1 MDEGYDINE
10 YNGSI
15 GSFLFFYLILSGILH
30 YTINNDKYFSNEEI
44 KKKFN
49 LNIYKNFILCITF
62 CFIYIVFNSYKKLK
76 NLPNDNYCY
85 NFSSLFKRGCFNEY
99 TDRRF
104 LQLLLIVLLGQF
116 IITIIE
122 VTQNIIHKKNNKK
135 IRHAM
140 DIMSSI
146 FFGFAIIFLYL
157 YIKPFDGEHYSGAVI
172 GLFVLYILGLITIII
187 TDSIINKDNL
197 KDYNKDIS
205 NIDVR
210 KTNMY
215 MSSIFLIMFS
225 ILPFIAL
232 FFDEFKNDL
241 KLLSIGIIIVIYN
254 IAIMISDYI
263 INKNIYKKGKQ
274 PENKI
279 LHYLNKINTISFP
292 LLFVIF
298 FMIIIHSEKR
308 DGYNVNT

>member
-1 MDEGYDINE
+1 MGDGYDINE

-85 NFSSLFKRGCFNEY
+85 NFSSLFRGECFNEY

-157 YIKPFDGEHYSGAVI
+157 YIKPFEYFSGAVI

-205 NIDVR
+205 NINIR
-210 KTNMY
+210 KTNIY
-215 MSSIFLIMFS
+215 MFSIFLIMFG
-225 ILPFIAL
+225 ILSFIAL
-232 FFDEFKNDL
+232 FFDEFKEDI
-241 KLLSIGIIIVIYN
+241 LLYIGNIIVVYNIGIM
-254 IAIMISDYI
+254 IADYI
-263 INKNIYKKGKQ
+263 ININIYKKGKQ

-279 LHYLNKINTISFP
+279 LHYLNKINTIAFP
-292 LLFVIF
+292 LLLFVIF
-298 FMIIIHSEKR
+298 FMIIIHSEIR
-308 DGYNVNT
+308 DRYDFITS